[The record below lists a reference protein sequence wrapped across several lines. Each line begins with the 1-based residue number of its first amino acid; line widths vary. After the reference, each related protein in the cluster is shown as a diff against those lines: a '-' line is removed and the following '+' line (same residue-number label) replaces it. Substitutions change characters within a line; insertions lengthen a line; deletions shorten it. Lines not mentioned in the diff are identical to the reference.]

1 MGEEGNKYF
10 STELC
15 GGTHVKNTSDIG
27 NFKVVSQSAIA
38 AGVRRVEA
46 LRDKQLD
53 EFLKNKEK
61 QSNLT
66 EQKDEETIKVLQ
78 IAAQNALAD
87 GRNWVHYTDY
97 PLNSRGVDAV
107 ALVGEYKNVDGERFS
122 KEEKLK
128 LEERVNKAYGN
139 NFIISNAKLAYDM
152 ATDPVMKAIF
162 SVGGFSIQENENGYF
177 INEKYNYNNA
187 NKSEG
192 TVIKKVRKLITH
204 TKGAAIDEGTGPTVN
219 LNLGF
224 LNQDDNIKL
233 AKKAKGGI
241 IKMAKGDTPSVAWMR
256 DYFFDGKGGYDTFM
270 TFQEFIKG
278 PGKQLYLDS
287 RKKNK
292 GGVIQKFR
300 GGGLYQ
306 GVGGYGRSSN
316 TSSNRSSSNI
326 NTGGSNNRERYI
338 ANQYKTK
345 TSNKGGGNVGSG
357 GNNNNNNNNNN
368 KDTKKN
374 NALEKVFD
382 VLGSGDTS
390 KLKKTKKS
398 TDIYNDDSWE
408 GLDLDSGSVQSTQPV
423 SVQPINGYKIHN
435 PIEKGSLNVGV
446 EGVAGAEVIGPTY
459 KGQAYLSG
467 STDVKNF
474 GDINKSFNIDFS
486 TQRGVDVTASYDL
499 NNSLL
504 KGNVSKYTDIGNT
517 GYKVGVG
524 VDYNDGN
531 IGPSFKIRK
540 DFKKGGLLDKKR
552 G

>member
-1 MGEEGNKYF
+1 
-10 STELC
+10 
-15 GGTHVKNTSDIG
+15 
-27 NFKVVSQSAIA
+27 
-38 AGVRRVEA
+38 
-46 LRDKQLD
+46 
-53 EFLKNKEK
+53 
-61 QSNLT
+61 
-66 EQKDEETIKVLQ
+66 
-78 IAAQNALAD
+78 
-87 GRNWVHYTDY
+87 
-97 PLNSRGVDAV
+97 
-107 ALVGEYKNVDGERFS
+107 
-122 KEEKLK
+122 
-128 LEERVNKAYGN
+128 
-139 NFIISNAKLAYDM
+139 M

-287 RKKNK
+287 RKKSK
-292 GGVIQKFR
+292 GGVIRKGMRFGGAMGSR
-300 GGGLYQ
+300 YGGGSSNQ
-306 GVGGYGRSSN
+306 GRSRHSRSSN
-316 TSSNRSSSNI
+316 TGGG
-326 NTGGSNNRERYI
+326 NTNRERYI

-357 GNNNNNNNNNN
+357 GNNNNNNNNTN
-368 KDTKKN
+368 KNTKKN

-390 KLKKTKKS
+390 ILGKTKKS

-408 GLDLDSGSVQSTQPV
+408 GLDLDSGSIQSTQPV
-423 SVQPINGYKIHN
+423 SVQPIYGFKIDN
-435 PIEKGSLNVGV
+435 PIKTGNPNVGL
-446 EGVAGAEVIGPTY
+446 EGIAGAEVIGPTY
-459 KGQAYLSG
+459 KGEAYLSG
-467 STDVKNF
+467 STNIKNIGDV
-474 GDINKSFNIDFS
+474 NKSFNIDFS
-486 TQRGVDVTASYDL
+486 NQRGVDVTASYDL
-499 NNSLL
+499 NNSILS
-504 KGNVSKYTDIGNT
+504 GNVSKFTPIGNSK
-517 GYKVGVG
+517 YSVGVG
-524 VDYNDGN
+524 LDYNDGN